1 MAECVCVLRERE
13 REREREWD
21 LFRLFN
27 CWDGNVLWKHNEDNL
42 RRAKF
47 NFLDREMKLPQTT
60 NGISTQVSSP
70 LKKKKLHNT

>member
-1 MAECVCVLRERE
+1 MAESVRVLRERE
-13 REREREWD
+13 REGEWD

-42 RRAKF
+42 RRAKI
-47 NFLDREMKLPQTT
+47 NFFDREMKLPQTT

-70 LKKKKLHNT
+70 LKKKKKLHNT